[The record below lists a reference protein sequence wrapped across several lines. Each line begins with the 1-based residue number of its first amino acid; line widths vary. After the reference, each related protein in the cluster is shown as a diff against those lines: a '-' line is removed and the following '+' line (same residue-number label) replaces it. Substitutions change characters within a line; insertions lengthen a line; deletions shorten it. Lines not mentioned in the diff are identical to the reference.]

1 LNEQHEFDPNV
12 NIAYS
17 SHDQRLLYT
26 LQDSMVNT
34 GLRLQNINTRLL
46 EVENMLADNIEQT
59 GKIILA
65 LEELTKR
72 VMQFE
77 RVME

>member
-1 LNEQHEFDPNV
+1 MTEEKHDFDPNV

-17 SHDQRLLYT
+17 SHDQRLLYS
-26 LQDSMVNT
+26 LQDTIINQ

-46 EVENMLADNIEQT
+46 EVENLLADLID
-59 GKIILA
+59 K
-65 LEELTKR
+65 
-72 VMQFE
+72 FE